1 MLLHPQVEKLTE
13 EMRAKSC
20 TQIFGMEDDWAPA
33 SFLQKM
39 EDGRMEN
46 NRVGWLT
53 YMEWKTIAGWWFQTF
68 FIFHFIYGIILPNH

>member
-1 MLLHPQVEKLTE
+1 MDVRSHIGLLHVVKLTEVEKLTE

-39 EDGRMEN
+39 EDGRMEDN
-46 NRVGWLT
+46 SVGLLT
-53 YMEWKTIAGWWFQTF
+53 YMEW
-68 FIFHFIYGIILPNH
+68 

>member
-1 MLLHPQVEKLTE
+1 VKLTEVEKLTE

-39 EDGRMEN
+39 EDGRMEDN
-46 NRVGWLT
+46 SVGLLT
-53 YMEWKTIAGWWFQTF
+53 YMEW
-68 FIFHFIYGIILPNH
+68 